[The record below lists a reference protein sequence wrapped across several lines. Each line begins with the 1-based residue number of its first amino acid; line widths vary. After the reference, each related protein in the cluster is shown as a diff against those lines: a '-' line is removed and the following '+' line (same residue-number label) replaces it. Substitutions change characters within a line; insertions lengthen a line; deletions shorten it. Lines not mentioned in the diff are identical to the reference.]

1 MTCAICRRDC
11 HGLGWYDP
19 ELRPRMSVIHQACS
33 VGCLNI
39 IIDTKGKFVHTTQS
53 EKAAIEAGGQAGG
66 EYLDSIGKFSLDQL
80 SAAEYGEFCSRVFFG
95 ACEKLQDIAALDTE
109 VPY

>member
-1 MTCAICRRDC
+1 
-11 HGLGWYDP
+11 
-19 ELRPRMSVIHQACS
+19 MSVIYQACS

-39 IIDTKGKFVHTTQS
+39 IIGTRGKFVHTTQS

-95 ACEKLQDIAALDTE
+95 ACKELQEIAALDTE